1 MSKYHSVAAP
11 EVGVMF
17 SPYQCTSTMAK
28 TSRRAIRI
36 STFLVVGLLS
46 AVSVIPAHADW
57 MTQMMQQ
64 QMLYQQQGDAAVRR
78 LYYNCI
84 THPGTCRPAPGA
96 LEDANRR
103 LQDQYDG
110 NFRASQSGYA
120 RQYNAINRWDDAVIK
135 GCQYWQNPYTG
146 QVYTNNPSCR

>member
-1 MSKYHSVAAP
+1 MK
-11 EVGVMF
+11 
-17 SPYQCTSTMAK
+17 
-28 TSRRAIRI
+28 I
-36 STFLVVGLLS
+36 STFLVVGMLS
-46 AVSVIPAHADW
+46 GVAVIPAHADW

-84 THPGTCRPAPGA
+84 THPGACQPAPGA

-103 LQDQYDG
+103 LQDQYNS
-110 NFRASQSGYA
+110 NFRASQGGYT

-135 GCQYWQNPYTG
+135 GCQYWRDQYTG